1 MLTQISCLVLMVKIY
16 SYFDL
21 RAGHG
26 PTDTFKDKC
35 FGFRRPQIIPDISN
49 QNSKFIVLR
58 SLYFSYTLD
67 YRKSAKLCFKFENVV
82 INFDLLG

>member
-21 RAGHG
+21 GAGHG
-26 PTDTFKDKC
+26 PTDTFKDN
-35 FGFRRPQIIPDISN
+35 FSGFRRPQIIPDISN

-58 SLYFSYTLD
+58 SLNFFYTLD
-67 YRKSAKLCFKFENVV
+67 YSLSAKLCLKFENVE
-82 INFDLLG
+82 ITFDLLG